1 MHVLNPV
8 VHIFVI
14 LHSDTNNQYKMTS
27 LADFISYLERDTIWH
42 GSHNENDRLIN
53 LKAGALSVIYENG
66 NIRYI
71 SVGNCE
77 LIRMIYSAVR
87 DREWLT
93 IKPEISDEIIEAY
106 ADSFKITY
114 NCRYQSDEID
124 FLAIYSIEG
133 FADNTL
139 VFSFEG
145 EALNTFEKS
154 RIGFCVLHP
163 AEYFAGKQCII
174 AHSDGTR
181 ETLTFPVY
189 ICPDQPFL
197 DISSMKWKYNDIV
210 SSLFFSGDIF
220 ETEDQRNWT
229 DDSYKTYCTPQSL
242 PCPATI
248 RKGEKISQK
257 IELKVETDNTGPSG
271 GDDELKISVSP
282 EKTFD
287 LPLVGIGRST
297 RAVAITENEIGVL
310 RNIRFDLYR
319 VDLYLFVN
327 DWREQADIAAAEA
340 AKLNYPLGLALFF
353 DDNFMRQSD
362 DFVAWI
368 KDRKPEVAAII
379 LFHKTEVATPDRLT
393 DYAAPVL
400 KKTLPHIR
408 IACGTNANF
417 AQLNG
422 NFPSSGFIDQIC
434 YSVHPQEH
442 ASDNSTL
449 AENLRAQSDSVRS
462 ARYYS
467 GGKDII
473 VSPVNIQRRFN
484 ANIENFETVK
494 YSDPMPSPVD
504 TRQMSLFCAGW
515 TAGSLKY
522 LGEAGVD
529 EITFFETV
537 GERGIMQGS
546 FDSKWPAEFKTVKGM
561 IFPVFHLFTWLL
573 KEKSFR
579 IAESTSAKP
588 LEVNC
593 LALSDG
599 NCIKMALVNFTSTS
613 KKVRIDGLSGEIRIK
628 ILNAESFADAAS
640 DFKWIEKNWQKVSGD
655 GELMILEPYSL
666 TFIEGFSIN
675 H

>member
-1 MHVLNPV
+1 
-8 VHIFVI
+8 
-14 LHSDTNNQYKMTS
+14 MTS
-27 LADFISYLERDTIWH
+27 LSQYLSSPEMATIWH
-42 GSHNENDRLIN
+42 GSHSENDSRITLR
-53 LKAGALSVIYENG
+53 AGALSVIYENG
-66 NIRYI
+66 NLRYI

-93 IKPEISDEIIEAY
+93 IKPEISDEKIEAC

-133 FADNTL
+133 FADSTL

-154 RIGFCVLHP
+154 RVGFCVLHP

-181 ETLTFPVY
+181 EKLTFPVH
-189 ICPDQPFL
+189 ISPHQPFL
-197 DISSMKWKYNDIV
+197 DICSMKWKYNDIV

-257 IELKVETDNTGPSG
+257 IEFKVETGNVGTSG
-271 GDDELKISVSP
+271 GDDELKISISP
-282 EKTFD
+282 EKIFD

-297 RAVAITENEIGVL
+297 RDVALTENEIGVL
-310 RNIRFDLYR
+310 RNISFDQYR
-319 VDLYLFVN
+319 VDLYLFVT
-327 DWREQADIAAAEA
+327 DWREKADIAADEA
-340 AKLNYPLGLALFF
+340 ARLNYPLGLALFF

-362 DFVAWI
+362 DFVSWI
-368 KDRKPEVAAII
+368 KDRKPVVSAIF

-393 DYAAPVL
+393 DYVAPGL

-408 IACGTNANF
+408 IVCGTNANF

-442 ASDNSTL
+442 AFDNSTL
-449 AENLRAQSDSVRS
+449 AENLRAQSDSVLS

-494 YSDPMPSPVD
+494 YSDSMSSQVD

-522 LGEAGVD
+522 LGEAGVAG
-529 EITFFETV
+529 ITFFETV

-546 FDSKWPAEFKTVKGM
+546 FDSRWPAEFKTEKGM
-561 IFPVFHLFTWLL
+561 IFPVFHLFAWLL
-573 KEKSFR
+573 KDKSFGLMKS
-579 IAESTSAKP
+579 ISTRP
-588 LEVNC
+588 LEVDC
-593 LALSDG
+593 LALTDSIR
-599 NCIKMALVNFTSTS
+599 IKLALANFTSS
-613 KKVRIDGLSGEIRIK
+613 GKHVLIDGLSGEARIK
-628 ILNAESFADAAS
+628 VLNAESFTDAAI
-640 DFKWIEKNWQKVSGD
+640 DHRWLEKGWQKVFSD
-655 GELMILEPYSL
+655 GEQLLLEPYSL
-666 TFIEGFSIN
+666 TFIDGSFN